1 MKNFLTFTLAAG
13 VAITSAQVVH
23 AAGVTRVSA
32 DRLIKAQAQ
41 MPASPSATSAAKFD
55 NAALNR
61 ELARISELL
70 GPVGLNDG
78 LMDDAVVVPKKTA
91 GSFMF

>member
-41 MPASPSATSAAKFD
+41 MPATASSTSGSRFDSAAM
-55 NAALNR
+55 NR
-61 ELARISELL
+61 ELTRISELL
-70 GPVGLNDG
+70 SPTGFNDG
-78 LMDDAVVVPKKTA
+78 SWTTPSPFRRRRAE
-91 GSFMF
+91 

>member
-41 MPASPSATSAAKFD
+41 MPATASMTSGSRFDTAAM
-55 NAALNR
+55 NR
-61 ELARISELL
+61 ELTRISELL
-70 GPVGLNDG
+70 GPTGFNDG
-78 LMDDAVVVPKKTA
+78 LIEDAVAVPKKTA